1 MKAAVYNIEGKKVK
15 DMELPKEIFEVEL
28 NNDLVHQIAISQN
41 SNRRIVRAHT
51 KTRGEVSGGGKKPWR
66 QKGTGRARAGSNRS
80 PIWRGG
86 GITFGPRKDRNFKK
100 DINKKMR
107 RKALFMVLSDKA
119 KNENIV
125 LLESLKLE
133 KPNTK
138 QMVTLLQKLPSA
150 KGRGLLVLPSIEKN
164 TILSTRNIQKVSTIQ
179 AKDLNVLDMVNTK
192 YVIMPTESIET
203 IQKTFTA

>member
-1 MKAAVYNIEGKKVK
+1 MKAAVYNIKGEKVK

-28 NNDLVHQIAISQN
+28 NDDLVHQIATSQN

-51 KTRGEVSGGGKKPWR
+51 KTRADVSGGGKKPWR

-107 RKALFMVLSDKA
+107 RKALFMVLSEKA
-119 KNENIV
+119 KSETIV
-125 LLESLKLE
+125 LLEDLKLE

-150 KGRGLLVLPSIEKN
+150 KARGLLVLPAIEKN
-164 TILSTRNIQKVSTIQ
+164 TILSTRNIPKVSTIQ
-179 AKDLNVLDMVNTK
+179 AKDLNVLDMMNSK
-192 YVIMPTESIET
+192 YVIMPTSSIET
-203 IQKTFTA
+203 IQKTFTV